1 MTYWS
6 WILLIIYPLAVG
18 GGQILFKIAANRLR
32 PDAGLLV
39 QLTEPALLAALGLY
53 GALAFVWIIIVRE
66 LPLTAAYPFVA
77 LSFVV
82 TPFFAWLLLNEDLNT
97 GYLIGIA
104 FICAGVFI
112 TQRSVNV
119 L

>member
-6 WILLIIYPLAVG
+6 WVLLFVYPLAVG
-18 GGQILFKIAANRLR
+18 AGQILFKIAADRLR
-32 PDAGLLV
+32 PDAGLLAQV
-39 QLTEPALLAALGLY
+39 TEPALLAAFGLY

-66 LPLTAAYPFVA
+66 LPLSAAYPFVA

-82 TPFFAWLLLNEDLNT
+82 TPFFAWLILNEDLNM

-104 FICAGVFI
+104 FICVGVFI
-112 TQRSVNV
+112 TQRSINV

>member
-6 WILLIIYPLAVG
+6 WILLLVYPVAVG
-18 GGQILFKIAANRLR
+18 GGQILFKIAANRVETN
-32 PDAGLLV
+32 AGILV

-53 GALAFVWIIIVRE
+53 GALAFVWLMIVRE
-66 LPLTAAYPFVA
+66 LPLTVAYPFVA

-82 TPFFAWLLLNEDLNT
+82 TPIFAWLLLKEDLNA

-104 FICAGVFI
+104 FICAGVLI
-112 TQRSVNV
+112 TQRSLNV
-119 L
+119 V